1 MMRPRATL
9 HEEFTQTFDI
19 FPVPAPTTQQTRPAT
34 QASTFAAG
42 VNGFEYGFGSATRR
56 FQNEVYGCDL
66 PYGLANRAVLELGRT
81 EPVKVTQM
89 SESAPSALLPEFAA
103 RFEPE
108 PGRSFSYGPSRLH
121 PPADD
126 GTPLYWV
133 QAKDNQAPMAHN
145 DPPDLFAVPAPLGA
159 GPIGQVHEQPVE
171 LMAPAAR
178 REALVFDKCQQR
190 ARLELRKAAND
201 AVRLVRIAK
210 VQYPNGMLGLEGPL
224 VEQSLMYENLRGAMN
239 AEAAKKVAHA
249 QHRLENIQ
257 RKRDTQLPYRLLT
270 HDSQNQTSD
279 HFLQRKKVVAGSVPA
294 QYTQAS
300 QTGLRHY
307 EVRPVTS
314 DVPYQGGFRSNQEK
328 VLKPHHAGR
337 AQRLHDVNSRGR
349 AYDIIS
355 GVRTPVAP
363 SRPDYSVQ
371 DELTDRAL
379 HPSNL
384 SLPRRAGTA
393 PTLTGPI
400 PDRPAWKPSSP
411 PKSPSKNFLA

>member
-1 MMRPRATL
+1 MPRPTL
-9 HEEFTQTFDI
+9 HEEFTQTFDV

-56 FQNEVYGCDL
+56 FQNEVYPCHL
-66 PYGLANRAVLELGRT
+66 QYGLANKAVIELGRT

-89 SESAPSALLPEFAA
+89 SDSAPSALLPEFAA

-133 QAKDNQAPMAHN
+133 QAKDNQAPMEHN
-145 DPPDLFAVPAPLGA
+145 DPPDLFAVPAPVGA
-159 GPIGQVHEQPVE
+159 GPIHQVHEQPVE

-201 AVRLVRIAK
+201 ACRLVRIAK

-224 VEQSLMYENLRGAMN
+224 VEQSLMYENLRNAMK
-239 AEAAKKVAHA
+239 AEQTKRATHA
-249 QHRLENIQ
+249 MHRLENIKS
-257 RKRDTQLPYRLLT
+257 KRDSQLPYRLLT
-270 HDSQNQTSD
+270 HDSQNTTSD
-279 HFLQRKKVVAGSVPA
+279 HFLQRKKVVPGHSSFM
-294 QYTQAS
+294 QSHEKAS
-300 QTGLRHY
+300 PHHF
-307 EVRPVTS
+307 EMRPVTS

-328 VLKPHHAGR
+328 VLKPHNAPR

-363 SRPDYSVQ
+363 SRPDRQ
-371 DELTDRAL
+371 PDDELTDRAL

-384 SLPRRAGTA
+384 AMPRRVGTA
-393 PTLTGPI
+393 PTLIGPI
-400 PDRPAWKPSSP
+400 PDGHASVWKPASP
-411 PKSPSKNFLA
+411 PRSPSKKFLA